1 MALQQSGCRH
11 ASVQEPHG
19 TRQIRCDVPV
29 RLQDTPGS
37 NGCITFQQ
45 FSRLVRLPIPLTL
58 SKSAALARDM
68 LVAKFINKLKAAVA
82 LRREQQLSPPSPSQ
96 PTSLPASVVRYSAG
110 ARSPAG
116 SHSSTAA
123 IAQGTPPRSP
133 LQAGTSGGA
142 ASGSKAGSAAALP

>member
-1 MALQQSGCRH
+1 MALQQSRC
-11 ASVQEPHG
+11 APAPIQESHG
-19 TRQIRCDVPV
+19 TRQSRCELPV

-68 LVAKFINKLKAAVA
+68 LVAKFINKLKSAVA
-82 LRREQQLSPPSPSQ
+82 LRREQKLSPPSSSQ
-96 PTSLPASVVRYSAG
+96 PTLPASGVLYSTG
-110 ARSPAG
+110 ARS
-116 SHSSTAA
+116 STAT